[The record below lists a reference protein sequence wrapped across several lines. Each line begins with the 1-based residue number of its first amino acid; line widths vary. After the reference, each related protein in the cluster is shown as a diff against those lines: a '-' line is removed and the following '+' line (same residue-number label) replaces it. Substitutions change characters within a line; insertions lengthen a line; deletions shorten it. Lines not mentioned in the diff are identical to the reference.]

1 MSMGFSVLSM
11 TILSQPSG
19 APNLAPQEPSEC
31 NHTASHQVNTSLT
44 LRYLPVMVTSHQ
56 ISPSAAPNSTTSSA
70 TNAFNAMV
78 KSLTT
83 DSHAAEAIITL
94 TIHKPPPTVYRY
106 RLDPAP
112 PCASTQYSKYAV
124 HREPCST
131 FNPINA
137 CNHQVTAAI
146 LL

>member
-1 MSMGFSVLSM
+1 MGSSVPSM
-11 TILSQPSG
+11 TILSQPLG
-19 APNLAPQEPSEC
+19 ALNLAPQEPSKC
-31 NHTASHQVNTSLT
+31 NHTASHPVNTSLT

-56 ISPSAAPNSTTSSA
+56 ISPSVVPNSTTSPA
-70 TNAFNAMV
+70 TNAFNARV

-94 TIHKPPPTVYRY
+94 TIHKPPTVYRY